1 MADTVLFP
9 VRLAIEVNKCLRKR
23 VNKRGELADLL
34 IKVLE
39 NINLKTVEA
48 IEPVSVRKES
58 ATSVKLPVKLHAKLK
73 KVSGTRS
80 LSMNAILNG
89 AIKLYCQQFPCEDNT
104 GEGETAAEED
114 GSSTPEH
121 SIRTR

>member
-1 MADTVLFP
+1 MVDTVLFP
-9 VRLAIEVNKCLRKR
+9 VRLAIDVNKCLRKR

-39 NINLKTVEA
+39 HVNLKTVEA

-73 KVSGTRS
+73 KVSTSRS

-89 AIKLYCQQFPCEDNT
+89 AIQLYCEQFPCDDDSK
-104 GEGETAAEED
+104 ED
-114 GSSTPEH
+114 GSADPERPVT
-121 SIRTR
+121 SAE